1 VHEAD
6 FEAPFA
12 IWRERRAS
20 GDANAS
26 LGDLYKLVAEARGRP
41 VEQLTGEE
49 RAQIWALAAPI
60 MEPGFEVI
68 PGSERDEADP
78 IELVQY
84 DPEWPLRFEA
94 RRQRLSKVMRPRPI
108 RIDHVGST
116 AIPGLAAKPVV
127 DIQIS
132 VEDIRD
138 ESAYVPPIESIGVQF
153 RSRDNEHRY
162 FRPSSGQLRDVHVH
176 VCNSG
181 SQWERRHL
189 LFRDYLRNS
198 EEAKG
203 LYLRVKLEAARLWTY
218 DRIAYTDAKTAVI
231 DQLMTEAE
239 VWARQTRWQIG
250 LPDR

>member
-20 GDANAS
+20 GDATAS
-26 LGDLYKLVAEARGRP
+26 LGDLYKLVAQARGKP
-41 VEQLTGEE
+41 VEQLTSEE

-60 MEPGFEVI
+60 MEPGFEII
-68 PGSERDEADP
+68 PDSERNEADP

-94 RRQRLSKVMRPRPI
+94 KRQRLSKVLRPRPI

-132 VEDIRD
+132 VEDIRN
-138 ESAYVPPIESIGVQF
+138 ESAYVPSIESIGVQF

-162 FRPSSGQLRDVHVH
+162 FRRPPASYAMSMSMSATQARNGREGTFCSGTICGTVKKPR
-176 VCNSG
+176 G
-181 SQWERRHL
+181 S
-189 LFRDYLRNS
+189 
-198 EEAKG
+198 
-203 LYLRVKLEAARLWTY
+203 T
-218 DRIAYTDAKTAVI
+218 
-231 DQLMTEAE
+231 
-239 VWARQTRWQIG
+239 
-250 LPDR
+250 

>member
-1 VHEAD
+1 MDEAD
-6 FEAPFA
+6 LEAPFA
-12 IWRERRAS
+12 TWRERRAA

-26 LGDLYKLVAEARGRP
+26 LGDLYKLVAQARGRP

-60 MEPGFEVI
+60 MEPGFESI
-68 PGSERDEADP
+68 PNSDRDEADP

-84 DPEWPLRFEA
+84 DPQWPLRFEA
-94 RRQRLSKVMRPRPI
+94 WRQRLSKVLRPDPV

-116 AIPGLAAKPVV
+116 AVPGLAAKPVV

-138 ESAYVPPIESIGVQF
+138 ESTYVPSIESIGVQF
-153 RSRDNEHRY
+153 RNRDDQHRY
-162 FRPSSGQLRDVHVH
+162 FRPPSGRLREVHVH

-181 SQWERRHL
+181 SPWERRHL
-189 LFRDYLRNS
+189 LFRDYLRS
-198 EEAKG
+198 HEEARR
-203 LYLRVKLEAARLWTY
+203 LYLRVKLEAAELWKY

-231 DQLMTEAE
+231 DELMTQAE
-239 VWARQTRWQIG
+239 VWAQQTRWRIG
-250 LPDR
+250 LPAQ